1 MIYWIWLSQLEG
13 IGSYTQKLLLKYFY
27 TPERIYHAELDE
39 LLECDG
45 IGKERAQQIITLRS
59 IEKAK
64 RILEQCDKH
73 NIALL
78 TYEDHRYPEI
88 SKAISDMPILLYY
101 KGQFIPNSTGSGIVG
116 SRRCTDYGKE
126 VAVNC
131 ATYLAK
137 QHIPVI
143 SGMAK
148 GIDSYAHTACL
159 KADGYTVAVL
169 GNGLDICYPSEHRYL
184 MDQIT
189 EQGLLLSEYE
199 PGKRPDRHHFPKRNR
214 IIAAWSKKLLVV
226 EAGIRSGALITA
238 DVAGQYGREV
248 LAVPGRL
255 DAPESVGTNE
265 LIAKGASIFL
275 NQEQLL
281 LEDSKQDTLDQTQ
294 VPVHHKSEK
303 INPQTNEEKELLRFI
318 QNASG
323 SMPVSIE
330 KITKKL
336 QFSKEEVLEMLLVLE
351 LQDVVV
357 LNGDKVQLL

>member
-1 MIYWIWLSQLEG
+1 
-13 IGSYTQKLLLKYFY
+13 
-27 TPERIYHAELDE
+27 
-39 LLECDG
+39 
-45 IGKERAQQIITLRS
+45 
-59 IEKAK
+59 
-64 RILEQCDKH
+64 
-73 NIALL
+73 
-78 TYEDHRYPEI
+78 
-88 SKAISDMPILLYY
+88 
-101 KGQFIPNSTGSGIVG
+101 
-116 SRRCTDYGKE
+116 
-126 VAVNC
+126 
-131 ATYLAK
+131 
-137 QHIPVI
+137 
-143 SGMAK
+143 
-148 GIDSYAHTACL
+148 
-159 KADGYTVAVL
+159 
-169 GNGLDICYPSEHRYL
+169 

-214 IIAAWSKKLLVV
+214 IIAAWSQKILVV
-226 EAGIRSGALITA
+226 EAGIRGGALITA
-238 DVAGQYGREV
+238 DVARQHGREV

-255 DAPESVGTNE
+255 DASESVGTNE